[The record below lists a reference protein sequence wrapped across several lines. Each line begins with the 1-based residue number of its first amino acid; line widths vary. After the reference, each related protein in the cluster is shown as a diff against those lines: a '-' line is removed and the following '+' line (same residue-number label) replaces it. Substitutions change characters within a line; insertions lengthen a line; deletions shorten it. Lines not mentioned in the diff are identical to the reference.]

1 MANSIEAK
9 TKEQGD
15 LVRKLKSEN
24 ASKEIIQEEV
34 AKLKALKLELGPV
47 EQKPKGNDKPKPVV
61 NPEMEAKVKELGDL
75 VRKLKAEKASKED
88 IDEAVDKLKN
98 LKLQHNP
105 SPRTIKEG
113 N

>member
-1 MANSIEAK
+1 MTNSIEAK
-9 TKEQGD
+9 IKEQGD

-24 ASKEIIQEEV
+24 ASKEIIQEV

-61 NPEMEAKVKELGDL
+61 NPEMEAKVKEQGDL
-75 VRKLKAEKASKED
+75 VRKLKAEKASKEV

-98 LKLQHNP
+98 
-105 SPRTIKEG
+105 
-113 N
+113 